1 MVCGEQIRR
10 GDSGHITT
18 VLMTG
23 IGNAQDFNK
32 FLLIHGS
39 SLPSPLIIGE
49 KVYPTDVI

>member
-10 GDSGHITT
+10 GDSQWSHHDSAY
-18 VLMTG
+18 
-23 IGNAQDFNK
+23 AQDFK

-39 SLPSPLIIGE
+39 SLPSPLIIEE